1 MSETPT
7 PYQEYVEQPA
17 ALINFL
23 IEKDQTILQQ
33 HQEIAKLQRHI
44 CNMNKARFGAKSE
57 KLEYVTAEQ
66 LQLLA
71 SKEVVPP
78 EVTPPITKVPAY
90 TRSARVKRDLTKL
103 PHNRIEHPPE
113 STTCSCC
120 GSELVRIGEDIST
133 VLEYKPA
140 QLYVDE
146 HVRGRYACT
155 KCKDGVSQPPL
166 PAVKPLYRSIA
177 GVGLLTHVLIAKY
190 VDHLPLHRQEQIF
203 ARQGFQIP
211 RRNLCD
217 WVGGVVDQYLERLW
231 LAMKKEML
239 KLNYLQGDE
248 TTLKVQDGETPG
260 KCHLGYLWG
269 MVSPERK
276 LVLFE
281 YAPGRAGEVA
291 REIFEG
297 LVGVLQT
304 DAYAGYN
311 AVALPH
317 KVVRVACLAHV
328 RRKFIEAEKSCS
340 KESTTI
346 LSLIAELYRLDKQ
359 TAGLDPPEKL
369 AERAK
374 HSKPVLKKLELYL
387 RQLKDRTLP
396 KAPLME
402 AINYTLNQW
411 AEIERTFDDGR
422 FHLDNNMIER
432 EMRPIAVGRKNYLFA
447 GSHDGAKRAAI
458 IYSLFATARLH
469 KVNPQEWL
477 RDVLTRM
484 LDSKVSDVTQFLP
497 HNWIKART
505 GA

>member
-1 MSETPT
+1 VSETPT
-7 PYQEYVEQPA
+7 PYQEYVEQPE
-17 ALINFL
+17 ALIGLL
-23 IEKDQTILQQ
+23 IEKD
-33 HQEIAKLQRHI
+33 QEIAKLQRHI
-44 CNMNKARFGAKSE
+44 CNMNKARFGARSE
-57 KLEYVTAEQ
+57 KLEAVTTEQ
-66 LQLLA
+66 LSLL
-71 SKEVVPP
+71 SNGEVPAP
-78 EVTPPITKVPAY
+78 EVTTPPVKLTVPAH
-90 TRSARVKRDLTKL
+90 TRSARVKRDLSKL
-103 PHNRIEHPPE
+103 PHNRIEHLPE
-113 STTCSCC
+113 STTCACC
-120 GSELVRIGEDIST
+120 GLELVRIGEDVST
-133 VLEYKPA
+133 VLEYEPA
-140 QLYVDE
+140 KLYVNE

-155 KCKDGVSQPPL
+155 KCKDGVHQAEL
-166 PAVKPLYRSIA
+166 PAVKPLYRSLA
-177 GVGLLTHVLIAKY
+177 GVGLLTYVLIAKY
-190 VDHLPLHRQEQIF
+190 VDHLPLHRLEQIF
-203 ARQGFQIP
+203 ARNGLQIP

-231 LAMKKEML
+231 VALKKEML

-276 LVLFE
+276 FVLFE

-291 REIFEG
+291 KEIFDGLEG
-297 LVGVLQT
+297 FLQT

-311 AVALPH
+311 AVGLPD

-328 RRKFIEAEKSCS
+328 RRRFIEAEKSCS

-346 LSLIAELYRLDKQ
+346 LTLIAELYKLEKSMV
-359 TAGLDPPEKL
+359 GLDPPERL

-374 HSKPVLKKLELYL
+374 HSKPVLKKLEVYL

-402 AINYTLNQW
+402 AINYALNQW
-411 AEIERTFDDGR
+411 AEIERIFDDGR

-447 GSHDGAKRAAI
+447 GSHEGAKRAAI

-477 RDVLTRM
+477 KDVLTRM
-484 LDSKVSDVTQFLP
+484 LDSKVPDVAQFLP
-497 HNWIKART
+497 HNWIKAKV
-505 GA
+505 AA